1 MNKTHSGN
9 AGAVWKRCTY
19 RLFQHLNTGRK
30 NRLKNSDNTSF
41 INILRCVSKEKISW
55 EKLENYNP
63 IFRLKAVLLIVCPLV
78 GEQIKV
84 LNICQLQT
92 DRK

>member
-1 MNKTHSGN
+1 MRKT
-9 AGAVWKRCTY
+9 
-19 RLFQHLNTGRK
+19 Q
-30 NRLKNSDNTSF
+30 F
-41 INILRCVSKEKISW
+41 IIILRFVSKEKISW

-63 IFRLKAVLLIVCPLV
+63 IFRLMAVLLIVCPLV